1 MENINWGNE
10 LRKKISN
17 EEDQTLFDETL
28 GCLKSGFYRA
38 GYIIAWVSIAESLK
52 KKIYDS
58 SNLGD
63 NRADKIYQKILL
75 DESNN
80 QSVDKLIFESA
91 INLKLVDDHD
101 VSKLKFLW
109 EQRCIFAHPYSK
121 APSKDDLKYIITA
134 AVDICLS
141 KPLLYRKNFIDDLVI
156 NLLTRSYFLTD
167 DNESNIL
174 FARRIISRIPIE
186 LHPYFFKNLLY
197 SLGTIEEDDQKI
209 KIQGK
214 FRMFIIELLKFS
226 SLDLSLL
233 DWAIENRATK
243 FPYTSILGFVHP
255 DIWNK
260 LPIRVKDII
269 IEYAVQEDNE
279 NKQIIIRRII
289 GLLSKENKLDT
300 SHQKVFIKYL
310 NSIDFILAY
319 NYYGDA
325 KSLYNRVIIEF
336 ESGKFVKQ
344 NEVVEYLRK
353 KEGVNFICSIDIEK
367 QINIG
372 LKIMISARENS
383 WKSQYFIN
391 DLINANIKTT
401 LGVYAGI
408 FKGSLIPSDSY
419 FSINIEYFKKGLN
432 IINTLDDDDIVY
444 IFDYI
449 LMIIE
454 DFDAFS
460 VFNKND
466 IDKISVDE
474 FSIKSL
480 TYTKLVQLIDC
491 LYKNSG

>member
-141 KPLLYRKNFIDDLVI
+141 KPLLYRRNFLDDLI
-156 NLLTRSYFLTD
+156 QNLLIRPYFLTD
-167 DNESNIL
+167 DSESNQL
-174 FARRIISRIPIE
+174 FARRIVSRIPNE
-186 LHPYFFKNLLY
+186 LHTYFFKTLLF
-197 SLGTIEEDDQKI
+197 SLGTIQDDDKKI

-214 FRMFIIELLKFS
+214 FRLFIIELLKCS
-226 SLDLSLL
+226 PIELSVL
-233 DWAIENRATK
+233 DWAIENRATE

-255 DIWNK
+255 DIWVK
-260 LPIRVKDII
+260 LPLRVKDLL
-269 IEYAVQEDNE
+269 IEYAVQEENE
-279 NKQIIIRRII
+279 SKQVVIRRII
-289 GLLSKENKLDT
+289 GHVFKENKLDL
-300 SHQKVFIKYL
+300 SHQNLFVKYL
-310 NSIDFILAY
+310 NSIEFRLAY
-319 NYYGDA
+319 NYYGNT
-325 KSLYNRVIIEF
+325 KSLYSRILMEF
-336 ESGKFVKQ
+336 DSGKFVKQ

-353 KEGVNFICSIDIEK
+353 REGVSFVNGIDIEK
-367 QINIG
+367 QIVIG
-372 LKIMISARENS
+372 VKIMVSARENS
-383 WKSQYFIN
+383 WKSQYFLN
-391 DLINANIKTT
+391 DLINSQTRTT
-401 LGVYAGI
+401 LGVCCGI
-408 FKGSLIPSDSY
+408 LKGSIILNDSY
-419 FSINIEYFKKGLN
+419 FSLNIEYFKKALS
-432 IINTLDDDDIVY
+432 IINLLDDDDIIYV
-444 IFDYI
+444 FDYI
-449 LMIIE
+449 IQVIDNYE
-454 DFDAFS
+454 AFS
-460 VFNKND
+460 VFDKDEINK
-466 IDKISVDE
+466 IDKDNPN
-474 FSIKSL
+474 IKSI
-480 TYTKLVQLIDC
+480 TYSKLVQLMDC
-491 LYKNSG
+491 LYKHTD